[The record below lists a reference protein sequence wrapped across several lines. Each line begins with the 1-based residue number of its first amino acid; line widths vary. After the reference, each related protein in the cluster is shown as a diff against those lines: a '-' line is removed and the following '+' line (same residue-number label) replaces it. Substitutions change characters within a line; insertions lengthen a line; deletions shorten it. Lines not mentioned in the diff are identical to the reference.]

1 MENTTLVLLWL
12 INLRHFNLLLD
23 KKFISIKSAE
33 NVALIDENYT
43 NSYSSLLQ
51 LFWCIFGGYI
61 CWN

>member
-51 LFWCIFGGYI
+51 LF
-61 CWN
+61 